1 MADKTKPETTPAPTD
16 LGTARKRKAFTKKR
30 GPRVFV
36 KYEVVDGSGNVIP
49 GAVAR
54 LLRVERD
61 QTKILEMTKDE
72 RGDALLSLMD
82 DVETFLR
89 EWERMDVEL
98 SHRLSQLLREWE
110 EEETRRR

>member
-1 MADKTKPETTPAPTD
+1 MADKTKPETTPVPTD

-61 QTKILEMTKDE
+61 QTKILEMTLNHTQCREGRDAR
-72 RGDALLSLMD
+72 RGCQARACG
-82 DVETFLR
+82 T
-89 EWERMDVEL
+89 
-98 SHRLSQLLREWE
+98 QG
-110 EEETRRR
+110 

>member
-1 MADKTKPETTPAPTD
+1 MADKTKNETATPSTPTD
-16 LGTARKRKAFTKKR
+16 LTQAGTSRKRRAFTKKR

-61 QTKILEMTKDE
+61 QTKILEMTLNHTLD
-72 RGDALLSLMD
+72 GQYMMV
-82 DVETFLR
+82 DVPINLTAEKGETEAEPNLAQAA
-89 EWERMDVEL
+89 E
-98 SHRLSQLLREWE
+98 
-110 EEETRRR
+110 

>member
-1 MADKTKPETTPAPTD
+1 MADKTKGGETGPTPTD
-16 LGTARKRKAFTKKR
+16 LTQAGAARKRKAFTKKR

-61 QTKILEMTKDE
+61 QTKILEMTLNHTLDGQYMMVDVPINLATGKDE
-72 RGDALLSLMD
+72 GEPALAQAA
-82 DVETFLR
+82 E
-89 EWERMDVEL
+89 
-98 SHRLSQLLREWE
+98 
-110 EEETRRR
+110 

>member
-1 MADKTKPETTPAPTD
+1 MADKTKGGETSPVEGSPAPTN
-16 LGTARKRKAFTKKR
+16 LNAARKRKAFTKKR

-61 QTKILEMTKDE
+61 QTKILEMTLNHTLDGQYMMVDVPINLATDKGDE
-72 RGDALLSLMD
+72 G
-82 DVETFLR
+82 
-89 EWERMDVEL
+89 
-98 SHRLSQLLREWE
+98 QLAQAAE
-110 EEETRRR
+110 

>member
-1 MADKTKPETTPAPTD
+1 MADKTKPEATPSTPDAT
-16 LGTARKRKAFTKKR
+16 RKRRAFTKKR

-61 QTKILEMTKDE
+61 QTKILEMTLNHTLDGQYMMVDVPINLATGKDE
-72 RGDALLSLMD
+72 GEPALAQAA
-82 DVETFLR
+82 E
-89 EWERMDVEL
+89 
-98 SHRLSQLLREWE
+98 
-110 EEETRRR
+110 

>member
-1 MADKTKPETTPAPTD
+1 MADKTKGSETSPTPTD
-16 LGTARKRKAFTKKR
+16 LAATRKRKAFTKKR

-61 QTKILEMTKDE
+61 QTKILEMTLNHTLDGQYMMVDVPINLATGKDE
-72 RGDALLSLMD
+72 GEPALAQAA
-82 DVETFLR
+82 E
-89 EWERMDVEL
+89 
-98 SHRLSQLLREWE
+98 
-110 EEETRRR
+110 

>member
-1 MADKTKPETTPAPTD
+1 MADKTKSGETSPAETSPAPTN
-16 LGTARKRKAFTKKR
+16 LGTSRKRRAFTKKR

-61 QTKILEMTKDE
+61 QSKILEMTLNHTLDGQYMMVDVPINLATGKDE
-72 RGDALLSLMD
+72 GEPALAQAA
-82 DVETFLR
+82 V
-89 EWERMDVEL
+89 
-98 SHRLSQLLREWE
+98 
-110 EEETRRR
+110 

>member
-1 MADKTKPETTPAPTD
+1 MADKTKGGETSPTPTD
-16 LGTARKRKAFTKKR
+16 LTQAGTSRKRKAFTKKR

-61 QTKILEMTKDE
+61 QTKILEMTLNHTLDGQYMMVDVPINLAT
-72 RGDALLSLMD
+72 GDKSEDAPALAQAA
-82 DVETFLR
+82 E
-89 EWERMDVEL
+89 
-98 SHRLSQLLREWE
+98 
-110 EEETRRR
+110 

>member
-1 MADKTKPETTPAPTD
+1 MADKTKAEAPATPTD
-16 LGTARKRKAFTKKR
+16 LTQASTSRKRKAFTKKR

-61 QTKILEMTKDE
+61 QTKILEMTLNHTLD
-72 RGDALLSLMD
+72 GQYMMV
-82 DVETFLR
+82 DVPINLATDKGEGEANLAQAA
-89 EWERMDVEL
+89 E
-98 SHRLSQLLREWE
+98 
-110 EEETRRR
+110 

>member
-1 MADKTKPETTPAPTD
+1 MADKTKPETTPTGPPTD

-61 QTKILEMTKDE
+61 QTKILEMTLNHTLD
-72 RGDALLSLMD
+72 GQYMMV
-82 DVETFLR
+82 DVPINLATEKAEGEPDLAQAA
-89 EWERMDVEL
+89 E
-98 SHRLSQLLREWE
+98 
-110 EEETRRR
+110 